1 MRGGKLTT
9 NRRKQIHKLLTT
21 VPFARLIGIRLD
33 ELEFGQASLF
43 LDVRDEL
50 KQNNGV
56 VHGGA
61 LASLIDTATAFAGT
75 TVIRATERLATA
87 DLTIKYLSPLTSGRA
102 IALANV
108 IKTGKRL
115 ITIAV
120 NVQDQ
125 DGTPIAAALSTY
137 IRS

>member
-9 NRRKQIHKLLTT
+9 PRRKQIHKLLTT
-21 VPFARLIGIRLD
+21 VPFASLIGIRLD
-33 ELEFGQASLF
+33 ELEFGHASLF

-61 LASLIDTATAFAGT
+61 IASLIDTATAFAGT

-87 DLTIKYLSPLTSGRA
+87 DLTIKYLGPLTSGRA
-102 IALANV
+102 TALATV
-108 IKTGKRL
+108 IKTGQRL

-120 NVQDQ
+120 DVQDQ
-125 DGTPIAAALSTY
+125 NGTPIAAALSTY